1 MTIDNLPEC
10 VAGATGLSPEDV
22 PVVAD
27 LVRVWSLRRPGN
39 VLRSAYYDM
48 DRRIADLGISI
59 PPRLTSLRQA
69 VGWPA
74 KAVDA
79 LCDRSQFDG
88 FVCDDE
94 AVRVSLD
101 AAVASNR
108 LKREYRKAC
117 RSELKHACAFL
128 AVTAGDPSAGEPAAR
143 VSAYPATESAA
154 LWDDRHRRIRAGL
167 VVVDKTWDPNKV
179 AVPTWVDV
187 FTSDAVIRIR
197 SADGSSGWAAE
208 YFPHTMG
215 RPLMEPLAF
224 DADLERPFGH
234 SRITKEVMDIT
245 DDAMRTCLRSEVA
258 AEFFTSPQKYL
269 LGAGDDAFEDTT
281 RWDAYI
287 GSIFAIGRDS
297 NDDLP
302 QFGQLAQGSMQPHTE
317 HLRNLAARFSGA
329 TSVPISSLGVIH
341 DNPSSAE
348 AIYAAKE
355 DLVIKAQNL
364 NADNGDALVNVALMA
379 LAVERGTGFAEQE
392 AAGLGITAKFRNPA
406 VPSLVSQADAM
417 CKMVGVLPFLA
428 DSDVALEEF
437 GFSED
442 QIKRLRSDRTR
453 YQANQAFA
461 SALSLQAAHTE
472 TPDGPQGGERQ
483 DEGGGE

>member
-1 MTIDNLPEC
+1 MTIDNLPAC
-10 VAGATGLSPEDV
+10 VAGARGLSAEDSAI
-22 PVVAD
+22 VAD
-27 LVRVWSLRRPGN
+27 LVRVWSQKRAN
-39 VLRSAYYDM
+39 NALRSAYYDM
-48 DRRIADLGISI
+48 DRKVKDLGIAV
-59 PPRLTSLRQA
+59 PPRLTAMRQA

-94 AVRVSLD
+94 SVRASLD
-101 AAVASNR
+101 AMVSRNR
-108 LKREYRKAC
+108 LRREYRKAC
-117 RSELKHACAFL
+117 RSELTHSCAFL
-128 AVTAGDPSAGEPAAR
+128 TVTAGDPALGEHPAH
-143 VSAYPATESAA
+143 VCAYPATESAA
-154 LWDDRHRRIRAGL
+154 LWDDRARRIRAGL
-167 VVVDKTWDPNKV
+167 VVVDKTYDPNREP
-179 AVPTWVDV
+179 VPTWVDV
-187 FTSDAVIRIR
+187 FTSEAVIRLR
-197 SADGSSGWAAE
+197 SDGGRSGWAAE
-208 YFPHTMG
+208 YFPHAMG

-224 DADLERPFGH
+224 DADLERPFGR

-245 DDAMRTCLRSEVA
+245 DDAMRTCLRSEVS

-269 LGAGDDAFEDTT
+269 LGADGEAFEDTT

-287 GSIFAIGRDS
+287 GAIFAVGRDQ

-355 DLVIKAQNL
+355 DLVIKAQDL
-364 NADNGDALVNVALMA
+364 NADNGDALANVALMA

-392 AAGLGITAKFRNPA
+392 AAGLGVTAKFRNPA

-428 DSDVALEEF
+428 ESDVALEEF

-472 TPDGPQGGERQ
+472 TPEGPQGGERQ

>member
-1 MTIDNLPEC
+1 MTISNLPASI
-10 VAGATGLSPEDV
+10 AGARGLSAEDSAL
-22 PVVAD
+22 VAD
-27 LVRVWSLRRPGN
+27 LVAVWADKRPGN
-39 VLRSAYYDM
+39 VLRSGYYDM
-48 DRRIADLGISI
+48 AQKVKDLGIAV
-59 PPRLTSLRQA
+59 PPRIANLRQA

-74 KAVDA
+74 KAVDT

-94 AVRVSLD
+94 GVRAALDSVVSK
-101 AAVASNR
+101 NR
-108 LKREYRKAC
+108 LRREYRKAC
-117 RSELKHACAFL
+117 RSELKHSCSFL
-128 AVTAGDPSAGEPAAR
+128 TVTAGDPARGEHAAH

-154 LWDDRHRRIRAGL
+154 LWDDRARRIRAGL
-167 VVVDKTWDPNKV
+167 VVVDKTYDPDRDP
-179 AVPTWVDV
+179 VPTWVDV
-187 FTSDAVIRIR
+187 FTDAAVIRLR
-197 SADGSSGWAAE
+197 SDGGAWSAE
-208 YFPHTMG
+208 YFHHAMG

-234 SRITKEVMDIT
+234 SRITREVMDIT
-245 DDAMRTCLRSEVA
+245 DDAVRTCVRSEVS

-269 LGAGDDAFEDTT
+269 LGADKSAFDDVT

-287 GSIFAIGRDS
+287 GAIFSVGRDQ
-297 NDDLP
+297 NDELP

-355 DLVIKAQNL
+355 DLVIKAQDL

-379 LAVERGTGFAEQE
+379 LAVERGTSFAEQE
-392 AAGLGITAKFRNPA
+392 ALGLGVTAKFRNPA

-453 YQANQAFA
+453 HQANQAFA
-461 SALSLQAAHTE
+461 SALALQPAR
-472 TPDGPQGGERQ
+472 PDPGAPAG
-483 DEGGGE
+483 EGGGE